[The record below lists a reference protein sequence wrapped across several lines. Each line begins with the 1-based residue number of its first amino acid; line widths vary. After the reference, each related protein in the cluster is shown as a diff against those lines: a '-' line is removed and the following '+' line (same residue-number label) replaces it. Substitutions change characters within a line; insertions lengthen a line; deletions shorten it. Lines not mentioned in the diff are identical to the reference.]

1 MYAVLSQVGS
11 WGGGPESVLN
21 SKLPGKFLI
30 IKEKPGVK
38 VTIGIREKMPF
49 YLSLLYKSL

>member
-1 MYAVLSQVGS
+1 MYKGGS
-11 WGGGPESVLN
+11 WGGGQESMVN

-38 VTIGIREKMPF
+38 VTIGKREKMPF
-49 YLSLLYKSL
+49 Y

>member
-1 MYAVLSQVGS
+1 MYVVLSQGED
-11 WGGGPESVLN
+11 WGGGQGLLVN

-38 VTIGIREKMPF
+38 VTIGIRQKMPF
-49 YLSLLYKSL
+49 YLSHLYKSQ

>member
-1 MYAVLSQVGS
+1 MYVVLSQGGS
-11 WGGGPESVLN
+11 WSGGQESLVN

-38 VTIGIREKMPF
+38 VMIGIREKMLF
-49 YLSLLYKSL
+49 YLSLLYKSQ

>member
-1 MYAVLSQVGS
+1 MYVVLSQGGS
-11 WGGGPESVLN
+11 WGGGQESLVN

-38 VTIGIREKMPF
+38 GKGCCSI
-49 YLSLLYKSL
+49 